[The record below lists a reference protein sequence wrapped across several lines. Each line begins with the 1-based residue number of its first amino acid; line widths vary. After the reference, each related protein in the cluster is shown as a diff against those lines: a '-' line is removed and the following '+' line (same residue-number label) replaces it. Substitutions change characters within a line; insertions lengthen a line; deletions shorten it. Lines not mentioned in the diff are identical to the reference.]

1 MLFPQELESGRRR
14 RHLCPAQRRY
24 PRNDVVPVLFQ
35 PVHLRLWQLHHSQ
48 VYTSSNLYFRFCVP
62 KAAFIFSSK
71 CDTNI
76 DCEDKSDEINC
87 AYMKLPDNYAKEL
100 IPRDPLGGAVL
111 VHMNVSF
118 LAFPVIDV
126 FSLKFTVDYFLN
138 MRWFDL
144 RIDFR
149 DLNNVTILNSL
160 DPEGQCQKYL
170 M

>member
-1 MLFPQELESGRRR
+1 
-14 RHLCPAQRRY
+14 
-24 PRNDVVPVLFQ
+24 
-35 PVHLRLWQLHHSQ
+35 
-48 VYTSSNLYFRFCVP
+48 
-62 KAAFIFSSK
+62 
-71 CDTNI
+71 
-76 DCEDKSDEINC
+76 
-87 AYMKLPDNYAKEL
+87 MKLPNNYAKEL

-111 VHMNVSF
+111 VRMNVSF

-160 DPEGQCQKYL
+160 DPEGQFLISIFCL
-170 M
+170 VGTLAA